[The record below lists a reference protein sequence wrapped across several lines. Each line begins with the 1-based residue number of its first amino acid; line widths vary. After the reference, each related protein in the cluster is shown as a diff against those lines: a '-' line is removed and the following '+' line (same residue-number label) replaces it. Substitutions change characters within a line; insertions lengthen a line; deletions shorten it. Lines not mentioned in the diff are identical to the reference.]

1 MKPLTPEENTKLIN
15 EITKELQ
22 QEEALE
28 KGKFSVIS
36 IIGHGTFGV
45 VYRAKDEKTGDSYF
59 KSPYSGIFRETRY
72 ILDNTQLLCFVWTTK
87 PKILN
92 VEE

>member
-1 MKPLTPEENTKLIN
+1 MKPLTPEENNKLIN

-28 KGKFSVIS
+28 KGKFSVVS

-45 VYRAKDEKTGDSYF
+45 V
-59 KSPYSGIFRETRY
+59 
-72 ILDNTQLLCFVWTTK
+72 
-87 PKILN
+87 
-92 VEE
+92 

>member
-28 KGKFSVIS
+28 KGKFSVVS

-45 VYRAKDEKTGDSYF
+45 VYRAKSSKYNKVKTFFLYQRR
-59 KSPYSGIFRETRY
+59 KRR
-72 ILDNTQLLCFVWTTK
+72 K
-87 PKILN
+87 
-92 VEE
+92 